1 LRRKNAKLSDIALSA
16 WMQEIGRKLL
26 HAFLTFAT
34 SLWLSNAGTVAEGW
48 ETQNKIFAKIALPG
62 ISVSLMSRVG

>member
-16 WMQEIGRKLL
+16 WMQEIGKKLL

-48 ETQNKIFAKIALPG
+48 ETQNKLSQK
-62 ISVSLMSRVG
+62 